1 MSLRPYQERAIADL
15 RASYQRGKRRPCL
28 VLPTGA
34 GKTVVAAEIIRSATG
49 RGNRVLFLAHR
60 YELLRQTVS
69 KLALAGVHNVRTIQA
84 DNDLGDPLAPVT
96 VASVQTL
103 TGRLDRLP
111 CADLIVCD
119 EAHHFVARTFARI
132 VAAYPDARLLGLTAT
147 PQRGDGEPLG
157 DVFDDLVVG
166 TSIKDLTAMGHL
178 VPCTTYGPPYRLE
191 TKQIA
196 TSPADAYAR
205 WGEGKRAVVFAASV
219 AHAEL
224 IASTIP
230 GAVVVHGQMPLA
242 QRTAILASRPRVLV
256 NCFVLSE
263 GWDDPEV
270 EVCILTRSPGHA
282 STFLQMV
289 GRVLRPHPGK
299 ASATL
304 IDLAGT
310 VHEHG
315 TPEADRWY
323 TLDGKGIVVEAQN
336 LKQCPACGSVYAG
349 ARCGCGFVARQDPK
363 IPTDVG
369 CVIGE
374 LPPLPPRAMR
384 SIEIVAKY
392 SSRCRVCG
400 IRIRVGDPILWR
412 QGAKPCHSVCG

>member
-1 MSLRPYQERAIADL
+1 MALRPYQDQAITDL
-15 RASYQRGKRRPCL
+15 RASYGRGKRAPCL

-34 GKTVVAAEIIRSATG
+34 GKTIVAAAIIRAAVD

-60 YELLRQTVS
+60 YELLRQTVG
-69 KLALAGVHNVRTIQA
+69 KLALAGVHDVRTIQA
-84 DNDLGDPLAPVT
+84 DNDLGNPLAPVT

-111 CADLIVCD
+111 RAALIVCD
-119 EAHHFVARTFARI
+119 EAHHFVAHTFARI
-132 VAAYPDARLLGLTAT
+132 TAAYADARLLGLTAT
-147 PQRGDGEPLG
+147 PQRGDGRPLG

-166 TSIKDLTAMGHL
+166 ISIKDLTALGHL
-178 VPCTTYGPPYRLE
+178 VPCTTYGPPYRLD
-191 TKQIA
+191 TQQIA

-230 GAVVVHGQMPLA
+230 GAVVVHGQMPIA
-242 QRTAILASRPRVLV
+242 QRTEILASKPRVLV

-299 ASATL
+299 TSATL

-310 VHEHG
+310 VHKHG
-315 TPEADRWY
+315 TPEADRRY
-323 TLDGKGIVVEAQN
+323 TLDGKGIVVEAQD
-336 LKQCPACGSVYAG
+336 LKQCPACGAVYAG
-349 ARCGCGFVARQDPK
+349 ARCACGFVARQEPV
-363 IPTDVG
+363 IPTNVG
-369 CVIGE
+369 CAIGK
-374 LPPLPPRAMR
+374 LPPLPSPTMR
-384 SIEIVAKY
+384 VIEIVAKY
-392 SSRCRVCG
+392 SSRCWVCR
-400 IRIRVGDPILWR
+400 IRIAVGDAILWR
-412 QGAKPCHSVCG
+412 QGARACHAGCG